1 MTPETI
7 TVVLGLPI
15 PSADP
20 VFLTVVV
27 VHIAFGLAAVI
38 VGAVAMLS
46 NKGRG
51 RHSHFG
57 TVYFWCLFA
66 VLVTMTVLSFMR
78 WSADYHLFAL
88 GALSFACGY
97 LGRAA
102 VRTRWPQWPRLH
114 LTGMAASYILM
125 LTAFYVD
132 NGKNLPLWR
141 ELPELAFWLL
151 PAAIGAPL
159 IAYALYRH
167 PLVLVPDKFSLQGEG
182 KEALKPAGDGET
194 PSTRGGQ

>member
-1 MTPETI
+1 MATPEIT

-20 VFLTVVV
+20 LFLAIVGLHVV
-27 VHIAFGLAAVI
+27 FGLAAVI
-38 VGAVAMLS
+38 TGASAMLS

-51 RHSHFG
+51 RHSRFG

-66 VLVTMTVLSFMR
+66 VFATMTALSFMR

-88 GALSFACGY
+88 GALSFACASV
-97 LGRAA
+97 GRLA
-102 VRTRWPQWPRLH
+102 VRRRWPQWPRLH
-114 LTGMAASYILM
+114 LTGMGASYILM

-132 NGKNLPLWR
+132 NGSNLPLWR
-141 ELPELAFWLL
+141 ELPELALWLL

-159 IAYALYRH
+159 IVYALYRH
-167 PLVLVPDKFSLQGEG
+167 PLVLAFHRSPG
-182 KEALKPAGDGET
+182 A
-194 PSTRGGQ
+194 R